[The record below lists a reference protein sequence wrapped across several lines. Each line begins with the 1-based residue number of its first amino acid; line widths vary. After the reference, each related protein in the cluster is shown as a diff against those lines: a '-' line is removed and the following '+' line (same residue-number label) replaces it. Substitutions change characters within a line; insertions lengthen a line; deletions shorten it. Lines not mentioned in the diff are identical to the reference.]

1 MSPKRKET
9 ESGESGSTFD
19 HQTKKARVQI
29 DSEEFPE
36 QSQSG
41 QNEAE
46 ESDNSSSPIGCE
58 IISKFQHDSVKT
70 ISIDKFRVAM
80 PMNNPNT
87 VFGDL
92 VIKCQLGKPFDKLR
106 SIMKKENIYG
116 LFKKSYFAYFLELSG
131 NKMDKV

>member
-19 HQTKKARVQI
+19 YQTKKAKVQI
-29 DSEEFPE
+29 DSEELPK

-46 ESDNSSSPIGCE
+46 ESDNSSSPMGRE

-70 ISIDKFRVAM
+70 ISIDKF
-80 PMNNPNT
+80 
-87 VFGDL
+87 
-92 VIKCQLGKPFDKLR
+92 
-106 SIMKKENIYG
+106 
-116 LFKKSYFAYFLELSG
+116 
-131 NKMDKV
+131 